1 MRIIA
6 QIGIVLLVCLLG
18 EAIAAVLPFP
28 FPASVIG
35 MVLLFLLLA
44 CGWLKPHTGKVQ
56 LLIVEHGLLFYSRRC
71 GAFEIPGCFSGK
83 SDPPVGHLL
92 GYNPLGLL
100 CDRLDRTSGY
110 EMDRIQGGQARCLKL

>member
-1 MRIIA
+1 MPSGGSHCGSFAVPISRQCDRHGFA
-6 QIGIVLLVCLLG
+6 VPPIGLWVVKTT
-18 EAIAAVLPFP
+18 
-28 FPASVIG
+28 S
-35 MVLLFLLLA
+35 
-44 CGWLKPHTGKVQ
+44 HTGKVQ

-100 CDRLDRTSGY
+100 CDRLDCTSGY